1 MNLKNL
7 CFFFCAI
14 LFAQSCPAAEL
25 STIRLGVMASGT
37 LAWELAAIKNENLL
51 QSTDFSLENINL
63 ANQQAG
69 KVALQS
75 GNVDMIIS
83 DWIWVSSMRAE
94 GVEYSFYPYSNTSGG
109 LLAPADSDIK
119 TLKDLNAKKLGIAGG
134 ELDKNWLL
142 LQALGLKQGIDL
154 NHSVEK
160 VYAAP
165 PLLNQQL
172 YEKRIDALL
181 TFWQFAAKL
190 EAQGYRQLLSGEE
203 MIRQLGINESVPS
216 LGYVFNTNWG
226 NQHRNVLQAFF
237 KITKIAKDK
246 LCTDDAAWEKISG
259 LTETED
265 KQTQLQLRHR
275 YCQGR
280 VDQWTVENRHA
291 AEKLYQILHQLG
303 DNKLTAASPQ
313 LQADIFWS
321 LN

>member
-181 TFWQFAAKL
+181 TYWQFAAKL
-190 EAQGYRQLLSGEE
+190 EAQGYRQSSPRRPTILTSSFPTLKTWSTRAKWTRP
-203 MIRQLGINESVPS
+203 MKSSARSRNSIRPTSMAG
-216 LGYVFNTNWG
+216 
-226 NQHRNVLQAFF
+226 
-237 KITKIAKDK
+237 
-246 LCTDDAAWEKISG
+246 
-259 LTETED
+259 
-265 KQTQLQLRHR
+265 
-275 YCQGR
+275 
-280 VDQWTVENRHA
+280 
-291 AEKLYQILHQLG
+291 
-303 DNKLTAASPQ
+303 AASP
-313 LQADIFWS
+313 LQRQEPATPMSPYTRWLCAPATCLKMLRPSSFGPRLMTLWPES
-321 LN
+321 PGRCLLPPLP